1 MREII
6 SLNGRWNFFKGDIN
20 VPRPVDKGATLIQCK
35 NERKH
40 IGPAA
45 YYYFDKP
52 DCYYAEREMH
62 NEGWRFV
69 TVPHDYILNQYN
81 DETQNNA
88 HGYVKY
94 DNAWYRKEFSLDK
107 EKYEGK
113 RIFLQ
118 FDGVATHCEVYL
130 NGSLMKRNFS
140 AYNGFEIDITNN
152 VYFDRHNVIA
162 VYVNTEE
169 FEGWWYQGGGIYR
182 NVRLVITDPVYIE
195 RYGVYAPYEKLN
207 DTEWKISFHTTVCN
221 KLYKPAEVT
230 VINYLIDSNGAAVA
244 TAQATAV
251 IDEFSEKCVES
262 KALISNPKLWNI
274 DTPNLYTVKTVIL
287 KDGEPIDENNIKTGF
302 RTYEIS
308 AEKGLLINGVKTI
321 IKGVNAHQ
329 DFGLTG
335 IAVPKNVNRYKID
348 LLKQMGANGY
358 RTSHYEQTADILDAL
373 DEKGFIVI
381 DETRW
386 FETTNESF
394 EYLKDLILRDRNRPS
409 VFFWSTGNEER
420 THITDVGKKVHREMI
435 EFIKKLDNTRL
446 ITTCEDKIPTES
458 KVFADCDV
466 IAINYNLEN
475 YDAVHAAYPK
485 KAIMASECCATG
497 TSRGWFLPTSEG
509 LIKEKDVETNS
520 WYQAREKTWKHLM
533 ERPYVIGGY
542 QWVGFDHRGEAE
554 WPRISSVSGAFDL
567 YWQKKS
573 AFYQNKS
580 HWTEEPMIYIVPHWN
595 FKGLEGTPIDVD
607 IYTNCDETELFL
619 NGISLGKQSISKYCH
634 GHYIVDYTA
643 GELFAVGYKNGEK
656 VCEDKRV
663 TSGNAAKLKL
673 KLENSFDINGVDLAI
688 FTCICLDEN
697 DNVVPDASEY
707 VYFSTDENAEII
719 GTGSDE
725 RDYKSVCLSERQMF
739 AGKITIAVKPKF
751 RAEAF
756 SVYAKSKACGFTVF
770 TLKK

>member
-6 SLNGRWNFFKGDIN
+6 SLNGRWNFFKGDIEI
-20 VPRPVDKGATLIQCK
+20 PRPVDKGATLIQCK

-69 TVPHDYILNQYN
+69 TIPHDYILLQDN
-81 DETQNNA
+81 DKAQNNA
-88 HGYVKY
+88 HGYLKY
-94 DNAWYRKEFSLDK
+94 ENAWYRKEFSLDK

-113 RIFLQ
+113 RIFIQ
-118 FDGVATHCEVYL
+118 FDGVATHCEIYL

-152 VYFDRHNVIA
+152 VYFDRHNIIA

-182 NVRLVITDPVYIE
+182 DVRLVITDPVYIA
-195 RYGVYAPYEKLN
+195 RYGVYAPYEKLTDN
-207 DTEWKISFHTTVCN
+207 NWKINFHTTVCN
-221 KLYKPAEVT
+221 KQYVSAEIT
-230 VINYLIDSNGAAVA
+230 VVNYLIDSNGGAVA
-244 TAQATAV
+244 AAETTAR

-262 KALISNPKLWNI
+262 EALISNPKLWNI

-287 KDGEPIDENNIKTGF
+287 KDGEPIDENNIKIGF

-329 DFGLTG
+329 DYGMTG
-335 IAVPKNVNRYKID
+335 IAVPKNINRYKID
-348 LLKQMGANGY
+348 LLKEMGANGY

-386 FETTNESF
+386 FETTAESF
-394 EYLKDLILRDRNRPS
+394 EYLKDLIMRDRNRPS

-420 THITDVGKKVHREMI
+420 THITDVGKKVHREMV
-435 EFIKKLDNTRL
+435 EFIRKLDNTRL

-466 IAINYNLEN
+466 IALNYNLES
-475 YDAVHAAYPK
+475 YDAVHSAYPD

-497 TSRGWFLPTSEG
+497 TSRDWFFPTSQG

-533 ERPYVIGGY
+533 ERSYVIGGY
-542 QWVGFDHRGEAE
+542 QWVGFDHRGESE
-554 WPRISSVSGAFDL
+554 WPRISSASGAFDL
-567 YWQKKS
+567 FLQKKS

-580 HWTEEPMIYIVPHWN
+580 HWTDEPIIHIVPHWN
-595 FKGLEGTPIDVD
+595 FTGLEGTPIDID

-619 NGISLGKQSISKYCH
+619 NGKSFGKQSIEKYCH
-634 GHYIVDYTA
+634 GHYTVDYVP
-643 GELFAVGYKNGEK
+643 GELKAAGFKNGKK
-656 VCEDKRV
+656 VCEDLRL
-663 TSGNAAKLKL
+663 TSGKACKLQL
-673 KLENSFDINGVDLAI
+673 KLENSFEINGVDLAL
-688 FTCICLDEN
+688 FTCYCLDEN
-697 DNVVPDASEY
+697 GIVVPDAAEY
-707 VYFSTDENAEII
+707 VYFTTDENAEII

-725 RDYKSVCLSERQMF
+725 RDCKCVSDSERQMF
-739 AGKITIAVKPKF
+739 AGKISVAVKPKF
-751 RAEAF
+751 GAESF
-756 SVYAKSKACGFTVF
+756 SVYAGSNACGYAVF
-770 TLKK
+770 TFKK